1 MSDLATDLGQEKST
15 QKSMRVFSSEECIV
29 LDLDAR
35 NCLIKLENMGILS
48 PVTRERVIEQVIGLR
63 KMGLENSLVKWV
75 AYLVLCSHPEQAVA
89 LDRLELFVADTFL
102 GGMQ

>member
-1 MSDLATDLGQEKST
+1 
-15 QKSMRVFSSEECIV
+15 
-29 LDLDAR
+29 
-35 NCLIKLENMGILS
+35 
-48 PVTRERVIEQVIGLR
+48 
-63 KMGLENSLVKWV
+63 MGLENSLVKWV